1 MKVAEGF
8 AYTGRIAALV
18 ITCSVFLPACQTP
31 RQALPLA
38 YLPTY
43 IDDFKNP
50 MFVENRTLVVQTC
63 LAEKKIG
70 FREQAIAMP
79 AGPMPPTLCKYRE
92 SVGQPCP
99 DRWAASEPSD
109 ALSPYSAVRTVR
121 VWEPTGANTDL
132 PTRFIPVRH
141 VHRGVVNS
149 AGSSHAYLTDLTTS
163 NQPIFEYVYESNP
176 ESLFAW
182 STVATVN
189 RDGVRQPIYFWFTP
203 PKGLRLNEFS
213 NWQVADAEEK
223 VGTNRSAA
231 IAMANN
237 ADFPKSTTGPGSP
250 LVRFGLFTKRE
261 YYDSQR
267 LYRYEFRP
275 AQLEVAKNL
284 ADNQRETVQI
294 LRTTKKAIPS
304 C

>member
-1 MKVAEGF
+1 MKVAEGS

-18 ITCSVFLPACQTP
+18 ITCSVFLIACQTP

-50 MFVENRTLVVQTC
+50 KFVENRTLVVQAC
-63 LAEKKIG
+63 LADKKIE

-79 AGPMPPTLCKYRE
+79 AGPMPLTLCKYRE
-92 SVGQPCP
+92 SIGQPCP
-99 DRWAASEPSD
+99 DGWTATEPSD
-109 ALSPYSAVRTVR
+109 ASTPFAAARTVR
-121 VWEPTGANTDL
+121 VWEATGSALDL
-132 PTRFIPVRH
+132 STSFVAVRD
-141 VHRGVVNS
+141 VHRGAVNS
-149 AGSSHAYLTDLTTS
+149 AGSSHAYLRDITTKG
-163 NQPIFEYVYESNP
+163 QPVFEYAYESHP

-182 STVATVN
+182 SIPLRIN
-189 RDGVRQPIYFWFTP
+189 RDGMLQPISFWFKP
-203 PKGLRLNEFS
+203 PGDLRLNEFS
-213 NWQVADAEEK
+213 QWQLADVEEK
-223 VGTNRSAA
+223 LGSNRSAA

-237 ADFPKSTTGPGSP
+237 ADFPKGTIGPGSP

-284 ADNQRETVQI
+284 SGNQRETVQI
-294 LRTTKKAIPS
+294 LRTTKKSIPS